1 MAETPHNA
9 KLGAAG
15 AHLMEFSQ
23 KMQQREAME
32 ERGPAEVIQLP
43 LWPEAKRGA
52 PNAVLRA
59 ALFAAIQGKGRQY
72 MLRKELVATQDG
84 VRIRYTGGQLDQA
97 DLDVWEQ
104 TLHLARTQALG
115 TKCYFTAH
123 GFLKALGRSTGKHDH
138 DWLGEALAR
147 LSATSVEITSGRR
160 TYFGSL
166 IDGGVRDEDTGRY
179 VVEINPKLAKFYGRT
194 QWTQIDW
201 EQRQRLRGK
210 PLALWLHGFYAS
222 HAAPYPL
229 RVAYLHKLSGS
240 QTKQLWKFKQN
251 LTRALRDLGAMG
263 AIKSFEIRDD
273 LVYVRT
279 VPSPSQ
285 QKHLAARRPPARRW
299 KQARDTR

>member
-1 MAETPHNA
+1 MSQRKDDLNPTLVRFAALAERA
-9 KLGAAG
+9 EQEQDAQ
-15 AHLMEFSQ
+15 EQ
-23 KMQQREAME
+23 
-32 ERGPAEVIQLP
+32 RGPAKVIQLP

-72 MLRKELVATQDG
+72 MLRKELIATQDG
-84 VRIRYTGGQLDQA
+84 VTIRYTGGQLDQA

-104 TLHLARTQALG
+104 VLHLARTQALG

-138 DWLGEALAR
+138 AWLGESLAR
-147 LSATSVEITSGRR
+147 LSATSVEITVARR

-201 EQRQRLRGK
+201 EQRQQLRGK
-210 PLALWLHGFYAS
+210 PLALWLHGFYAT

-229 RVAYLHKLSGS
+229 TVAYLHKLCGS

-251 LTRALRDLGAMG
+251 LTKALQDLQDAGAFK
-263 AIKSFEIRDD
+263 AFEIRDD
-273 LVYVRT
+273 LVHVWT

-285 QKHLAARRPPARRW
+285 QKHLAARWPPARRR
-299 KQARDTR
+299 K